1 MKSSWNRGVPID
13 AERQAVEDTLTSI
26 ENYRQFAA
34 NNPKFQA
41 LSDGRVM
48 QQITEE
54 EWIERATADNASE
67 RPMARDSVMTG
78 WKLAETGEMVMKK
91 IGKPTPYT
99 LPDLPDDNGED
110 KVETTVNP
118 TSEPTVNDDDE
129 QDDTFPFSDR
139 TFDTFSETIKQ
150 LESSGRYDI
159 AHGANN
165 HYDGA
170 YGMGRMA
177 KVDAGKRLGIE
188 LKHDAESREAFR
200 NDPELQD
207 SAFQAFTESNHDIL
221 MRLSGRY
228 RGLSRAKKAEALA
241 VAHLLG
247 SGGAVEYLKGNDGTD
262 AFNTSGQEYADAVRA
277 AMAG

>member
-13 AERQAVEDTLTSI
+13 AERQAFEDTLTNI
-26 ENYRQFAA
+26 ESYRQFAA

-41 LSDGRVM
+41 LPDGRVM

-54 EWIERATADNASE
+54 EWLERAAADNASD
-67 RPMARDSVMTG
+67 RPMARQSVMSG

-91 IGKPTPYT
+91 IGTDTPYT
-99 LPDLPDDNGED
+99 LPDLPTDSGED
-110 KVETTVNP
+110 KVETSVNP
-118 TSEPTVNDDDE
+118 TSEPTVNADDE

-139 TFDTFSETIKQ
+139 TFDTFADTIKQ

-159 AHGANN
+159 AGGANDA
-165 HYDGA
+165 YDGA
-170 YGMGRMA
+170 YQLGRMA
-177 KVDAGKRLGIE
+177 KIDAGKRLGIE
-188 LKHDAESREAFR
+188 LNHDAESRESFR
-200 NDPELQD
+200 NDPQLQD
-207 SAFQAFTESNHDIL
+207 SAFLAFTESNHDIL

-247 SGGAVEYLKGNDGTD
+247 SGGAMEYLAGNDGTD
-262 AFNTSGQEYADAVRA
+262 AFNTSGQQYADAVRE
-277 AMAG
+277 AMTG

>member
-1 MKSSWNRGVPID
+1 MHSNWNTGIPVD
-13 AERQAVEDTLTSI
+13 TERKQFTETLINI
-26 ENYRQFAA
+26 ENFRKFAI
-34 NNPKFQA
+34 NNPKFKA
-41 LSDGRVM
+41 LPDGQVI
-48 QQITEE
+48 QQITED
-54 EWIERATADNASE
+54 EWLAKATTDNASDK
-67 RPMARDSVMTG
+67 PIARDSVMSG
-78 WKLAETGEMVMKK
+78 WKMAETGQMIMQK
-91 IGKPTPYT
+91 IGQPMPYT
-99 LPDLPDDNGED
+99 LPE
-110 KVETTVNP
+110 KS
-118 TSEPTVNDDDE
+118 SEAPQRADTKPEQSDVVDE
-129 QDDTFPFSDR
+129 PDDTFPFSDR

-170 YGMGRMA
+170 YGLGRMA
-177 KVDAGKRLGIE
+177 KIDAGKRLGIE

-207 SAFQAFTESNHDIL
+207 AAFLAFVESNHETL

-247 SGGAVEYLKGNDGTD
+247 SGGAVEYLNGTD
-262 AFNTSGQEYADAVRA
+262 GQDAFGTSGGKYAQAVRDA
-277 AMAG
+277 LG